1 MKDKLNEALNEVHE
15 EYIAEAAAYRRRR
28 PYWLGAVAAALAV
41 VLVAGILGPGAQKPA
56 PSEPMLDAPTFP
68 APTRPASPA
77 PIVTNAP
84 EEDAEATVPA
94 PTITLLSGEVVAPK
108 YPAMAQ
114 FPFDGGNAAYKAWRQ
129 SQLAQYDQPAGYA
142 DSLTGFFKTSI
153 RAALAD
159 NGKNT
164 AYSPLNVYMALSML
178 AETAGGSS
186 RQEILNALNAEGI
199 DALRTQAGHVWNAHY
214 CADGATT
221 SLLANSLWLDSVM
234 ADYRPETV
242 QLLANAFYASVFHHD
257 LGTED
262 ANNALAAWLDRQ
274 TGGMLRE
281 QLLHTELD
289 PDTVFA
295 LASTVYYRVKW
306 KDTFFEGR
314 NTEAMFH
321 APGGDELVTY
331 MNRTVSRNPY
341 FAGGNYALTALHL
354 EDGGKMWLI
363 LPAEGTTPGQL
374 LAEGEWLDI
383 VLGRKVPAQDL
394 RINLSLP
401 KFDISSQTDLSQTLQ
416 TLGVTSVFNSSTA
429 DFSPLIRQTHFDGSV
444 RLSKIDHAARVQID
458 EEGIA
463 AAAYTIMQ
471 APGESIP
478 PEQEVDFVLD
488 RPFLFLITS
497 RDNLPLFAG
506 VVNNP
511 G

>member
-15 EYIAEAAAYRRRR
+15 EYIAQAAAYRRKRR

-41 VLVAGILGPGAQKPA
+41 VLVAGILGPGAQAPA
-56 PSEPMLDAPTFP
+56 PSAPMLDAPTFP
-68 APTRPASPA
+68 EPTRPASPA
-77 PIVTNAP
+77 PIVTTAP
-84 EEDAEATVPA
+84 SEDPEITVPA
-94 PTITLLSGEVVAPK
+94 PTIALLSGEVAAPR

-114 FPFDGGNAAYKAWRQ
+114 FPFDGGNKAYKAWRQ
-129 SQLAQYDQPAGYA
+129 SQLAQYDQPHGYA
-142 DSLTGFFKTSI
+142 DNLTDFFKTSI
-153 RAALAD
+153 RTALAD

-164 AYSPLNVYMALSML
+164 AYSPLNVYMALAML

-186 RQEILNALNAEGI
+186 RQEVLNALSTENIE
-199 DALRTQAGHVWNAHY
+199 ALRTQAGHVWNAHY

-242 QLLANAFYASVFHHD
+242 QLLADTFYASVFHHD

-274 TGGMLRE
+274 TDGMLRE

-314 NTEAMFH
+314 NTEAAFH
-321 APGGDELVTY
+321 APDGDEIVTY
-331 MNRTVSRNPY
+331 MNRTVTTPPY

-374 LAEGEWLDI
+374 LAEGEWLDM
-383 VLGRKVPAQDL
+383 VLGRKVSAQDL
-394 RINLSLP
+394 RVNLSLP

-416 TLGVTSVFNSSTA
+416 TLGVTSVINSSTA
-429 DFSPLIRQTHFDGSV
+429 DFSPLIHQTHFDGSV

-478 PEQEVDFVLD
+478 PEQEVDLVLD

-497 RDNLPLFAG
+497 RDGLPLFAG
-506 VVNNP
+506 VVNDP
-511 G
+511 

>member
-242 QLLANAFYASVFHHD
+242 QLLA
-257 LGTED
+257 
-262 ANNALAAWLDRQ
+262 
-274 TGGMLRE
+274 
-281 QLLHTELD
+281 
-289 PDTVFA
+289 
-295 LASTVYYRVKW
+295 
-306 KDTFFEGR
+306 
-314 NTEAMFH
+314 
-321 APGGDELVTY
+321 
-331 MNRTVSRNPY
+331 
-341 FAGGNYALTALHL
+341 
-354 EDGGKMWLI
+354 
-363 LPAEGTTPGQL
+363 
-374 LAEGEWLDI
+374 EGEWLDM

-416 TLGVTSVFNSSTA
+416 ALGVTSVFNSSTA

>member
-1 MKDKLNEALNEVHE
+1 MKNKLNEALNEVHE
-15 EYIAEAAAYRRRR
+15 EYIAQAATYRRKRR
-28 PYWLGAVAAALAV
+28 PFWLGAVAAALAV
-41 VLVAGILGPGAQKPA
+41 VLVAGILGPGAQAPA
-56 PSEPMLDAPTFP
+56 PSAPMLDAPTFP
-68 APTRPASPA
+68 DPTRPASPA
-77 PIVTNAP
+77 PIVTTAP
-84 EEDAEATVPA
+84 SEDPEITVPA
-94 PTITLLSGEVVAPK
+94 PTIALLSGEVAAPR

-153 RAALAD
+153 R
-159 NGKNT
+159 T
-164 AYSPLNVYMALSML
+164 AL

-186 RQEILNALNAEGI
+186 RQEVLNALSAENI
-199 DALRTQAGHVWNAHY
+199 EALRTQAGHVWNAHY

-242 QLLANAFYASVFHHD
+242 QLLADTFYASVFHHD

-306 KDTFFEGR
+306 KDTFFKGR
-314 NTEAMFH
+314 NTEAAFH
-321 APGGDELVTY
+321 APDGDKTVTY
-331 MNRTVSRNPY
+331 MNRTVTTPPY
-341 FAGGNYALTALHL
+341 FASGNYALTALHL

-374 LAEGEWLDI
+374 LAEGEWLDM
-383 VLGRKVPAQDL
+383 VLGRKVSAQDL
-394 RINLSLP
+394 RVNLSIP

-416 TLGVTSVFNSSTA
+416 TLGITSLFNSSTA
-429 DFSPLIRQTHFDGSV
+429 DFSPLIHQTHFDGSV

-478 PEQEVDFVLD
+478 PEQEVDLVLD

-497 RDNLPLFAG
+497 RDGLPLFAG
-506 VVNNP
+506 VVNDP
-511 G
+511 

>member
-15 EYIAEAAAYRRRR
+15 EYIAQAATYRRKRR
-28 PYWLGAVAAALAV
+28 PFWLGAVAAALAV
-41 VLVAGILGPGAQKPA
+41 VLVAGILGPGAQAPA
-56 PSEPMLDAPTFP
+56 PSAPMLDAPTFP
-68 APTRPASPA
+68 DPPRPASPA
-77 PIVTNAP
+77 PIVTTAP
-84 EEDAEATVPA
+84 SEDPEITVPA
-94 PTITLLSGEVVAPK
+94 PTIALLSGEVAAPR

-153 RAALAD
+153 RTALAD
-159 NGKNT
+159 SGKNA
-164 AYSPLNVYMALSML
+164 AYSPLNVYMALAML
-178 AETAGGSS
+178 AEASGGSS
-186 RQEILNALNAEGI
+186 RQEVLNALSAENI
-199 DALRTQAGHVWNAHY
+199 EALRTQAGHVWNAHY

-242 QLLANAFYASVFHHD
+242 QLLADTFYASVFHHD

-306 KDTFFEGR
+306 KDTFFKGR
-314 NTEAMFH
+314 NTEAAFH
-321 APGGDELVTY
+321 APDGDETVTY
-331 MNRTVSRNPY
+331 MNRTVTTPPY

-374 LAEGEWLDI
+374 LAEGEWLDM
-383 VLGRKVPAQDL
+383 VLGRKVSAQDL
-394 RINLSLP
+394 RVNLSIP

-416 TLGVTSVFNSSTA
+416 TLGITSLFNSSTA
-429 DFSPLIRQTHFDGSV
+429 DFSPLIHQTHFDGSV

-478 PEQEVDFVLD
+478 PEQEVDLVLD

-497 RDNLPLFAG
+497 RDGLPLFAG
-506 VVNNP
+506 VVNDP
-511 G
+511 